1 MAENKL
7 NDMIGVSLEKIKE
20 LAGTETVI
28 GNPIY
33 TPNGTLILPVSK
45 VSMGFASGGI
55 DYGQKKAAEDK
66 ETKKPDR
73 FGGGGGTGVT
83 VTPIAF
89 LIVAPDGKVE
99 LTPIVTPKNVDT
111 VDKVAALIERSP
123 DIIER
128 LKEVIGGKK
137 KKTEGPIVEDHA
149 ESAENN

>member
-55 DYGQKKAAEDK
+55 DYGQKKNEEGS

-89 LIVAPDGKVE
+89 LIVTPDGKVE
-99 LTPIVTPKNVDT
+99 LTTINTSKNTDT
-111 VDKVAALIERSP
+111 VDKVADLIERSP

-128 LKEVIGGKK
+128 LKDVFVGAKK
-137 KKTEGPIVEDHA
+137 KAEGPKVEKTENEG
-149 ESAENN
+149 

>member
-28 GNPIY
+28 GDPIY

-55 DYGQKKAAEDK
+55 DYGHKKEENSK
-66 ETKKPDR
+66 RPDR

-99 LTPIVTPKNVDT
+99 LTPIAAPHNVDT

-123 DIIER
+123 DILER
-128 LKEVIGGKK
+128 LKAVLVGKK
-137 KKTEGPIVEDHA
+137 KKDGPEVEKTEEEPKE
-149 ESAENN
+149 

>member
-55 DYGQKKAAEDK
+55 DYGQKKAEEAK
-66 ETKKPDR
+66 ETKKNDR

-99 LTPIVTPKNVDT
+99 LTPIVTPKNADT

-128 LKEVIGGKK
+128 LKEVIGRKK
-137 KKTEGPIVEDHA
+137 KKADWPEVEKA
-149 ESAENN
+149 EDDQENS

>member
-55 DYGQKKAAEDK
+55 DYGQKKNDEGT
-66 ETKKPDR
+66 ESKKPDR

-99 LTPIVTPKNVDT
+99 LTTINTSKNTDT
-111 VDKVAALIERSP
+111 VDKVADLIERSP

-128 LKEVIGGKK
+128 LKDVFVGAK
-137 KKTEGPIVEDHA
+137 KKTEGPVVEK
-149 ESAENN
+149 AENDG

>member
-55 DYGQKKAAEDK
+55 DYGQKKAEEGKEIFFVPMEDFL
-66 ETKKPDR
+66 ER
-73 FGGGGGTGVT
+73 IGVSEELD
-83 VTPIAF
+83 PPSIQ
-89 LIVAPDGKVE
+89 GK
-99 LTPIVTPKNVDT
+99 I
-111 VDKVAALIERSP
+111 
-123 DIIER
+123 
-128 LKEVIGGKK
+128 
-137 KKTEGPIVEDHA
+137 
-149 ESAENN
+149 

>member
-1 MAENKL
+1 MAENNKL

-55 DYGQKKAAEDK
+55 DYGQKKAEEGK
-66 ETKKPDR
+66 ESKKPDR

-89 LIVAPDGKVE
+89 LIVSPDGKVE
-99 LTPIVTPKNVDT
+99 LTPITTPKNIDT

-128 LKEVIGGKK
+128 LKEVLGKK
-137 KKTEGPIVEDHA
+137 KKTEGPVVERA
-149 ESAENN
+149 EDSEENA

>member
-55 DYGQKKAAEDK
+55 DYGQKKAE

-99 LTPIVTPKNVDT
+99 LTPITTPKNIDT

-128 LKEVIGGKK
+128 LKEVLGKK
-137 KKTEGPIVEDHA
+137 KKSEGPKVEEADA
-149 ESAENN
+149 TDENA